1 MTEHH
6 TILGGKVHVYKRP
19 HSSFWQCSSFF
30 AGKNRRTSTKE
41 DSLSRAKE
49 IAEDWY
55 LRLRGKLRGGEIK
68 SEKTFREV
76 SEHYLREFDIMT
88 QGQRNQR
95 YVEGQHWRSTGRLVP
110 FFGDLGISEI
120 TAGKIQEY
128 RLQRYQEALKKNGK
142 PPAHSTMHQEIVTLR
157 QTLKTA
163 LRHGWLDRLPDF
175 SEPYRKSPK
184 ISHRAWFSLEEYKQL
199 YNATRKRAQEPKRR
213 GFKWET
219 EQLHDYVLFAVNTGL
234 RPDEAWRLQFR
245 DVTIVYEEDLK
256 KTILEIVVRGKRG
269 VGYCKSTPGAVLPF
283 KRLRSRLRPARVYG
297 ANAPTGTSET
307 SVVPNGQWRTPEP
320 TDLLFPKWQREL
332 FKTILDEEKLRID
345 REGQPRTAYSLRHTY
360 ICLRLMEGADIYQIA
375 KNCRTSVEMIEKYY
389 ASHIKTSLNAV
400 AINVMRPKK
409 RKAKEVSVTDVA

>member
-1 MTEHH
+1 
-6 TILGGKVHVYKRP
+6 
-19 HSSFWQCSSFF
+19 
-30 AGKNRRTSTKE
+30 
-41 DSLSRAKE
+41 
-49 IAEDWY
+49 
-55 LRLRGKLRGGEIK
+55 
-68 SEKTFREV
+68 
-76 SEHYLREFDIMT
+76 
-88 QGQRNQR
+88 
-95 YVEGQHWRSTGRLVP
+95 
-110 FFGDLGISEI
+110 
-120 TAGKIQEY
+120 
-128 RLQRYQEALKKNGK
+128 
-142 PPAHSTMHQEIVTLR
+142 MHQEIVTLR

-199 YNATRKRAQEPKRR
+199 YNATRNRAQQPKRR

-283 KRLRSRLRPARVYG
+283 KRLRSRLRPARIYG
-297 ANAPTGTSET
+297 ANAPSGTSET
-307 SVVPNGQWRTPEP
+307 PAISSGEWRTPES
-320 TDLLFPKWQREL
+320 TDLIFPKWQREL

-360 ICLRLMEGADIYQIA
+360 TLLLVCLREEIASFDAAPDESTRLIRTRQQLRDLVGQFLRETNNQVRDVRTIDGAINKIEELGFLRTFGTPESPVRVYSAAKTVADCFKFRNKIGLDIA
-375 KNCRTSVEMIEKYY
+375 IEALKDCLHQKK
-389 ASHIKTSLNAV
+389 ASLNEIYHYAKV
-400 AINVMRPKK
+400 CRVGNVIRPYME
-409 RKAKEVSVTDVA
+409 AL